1 MSNLLNAIQQS
12 EQHHQ
17 VYTSRPAQPLKAVA
31 GSRSLSSWLL
41 PALLVISPVA
51 GTLAYGQWHSQVQR
65 ESVSD
70 VAALAVKADVV
81 AVPVIESAP
90 VVATALVADT
100 SKPEVLNT
108 GEGMIRVLPYPELM
122 TEPLPS
128 VNRRLSRQ
136 ITQRT
141 AQPVVTMPDTVYDQ
155 NPISNQSEMKVVS
168 SQPAKNEWDLDKLD
182 YSELS
187 PQLAEQLKSA
197 IAATD
202 NVVDEEPD
210 TLPSEL
216 LNTTSTPSA
225 KSEVKPVALGDLP
238 VSVQNRIPSLNF
250 QTHIFSSTADSR
262 WVKVNGREA
271 FEGDEIA
278 PGVVLRRIE
287 PRQVVFDFES
297 YLVSMPALSEW

>member
-17 VYTSRPAQPLKAVA
+17 VYTSRPVQPLKAVA

-41 PALLVISPVA
+41 PALLVMVPVA

-70 VAALAVKADVV
+70 VAARAVKADVV
-81 AVPVIESAP
+81 AVPVIEPVP
-90 VVATALVADT
+90 VVATALVAENT
-100 SKPEVLNT
+100 SKPEMLNT

-128 VNRRLSRQ
+128 VNHRLSRQ

-202 NVVDEEPD
+202 NSVDEE
-210 TLPSEL
+210 PSEL
-216 LNTTSTPSA
+216 LNTTSAPSA
-225 KSEVKPVALGDLP
+225 KSEIKPIALGELP
-238 VSVQNRIPSLNF
+238 ASVQNRIPSLNF
-250 QTHIFSSTADSR
+250 QTHIYSSTANSR

-287 PRQVVFDFES
+287 PRQVVFDFDS